1 MPCARRAFI
10 TELYNKS
17 MTKLAHL
24 ISNTIHPIVLPIVTF
39 WTLMQFGFGEPLND
53 RYLYLFVVVVFCSV
67 IPSLVV
73 IVLKKMGKVSDY
85 DISRRESRAL
95 PFLIGVVGYFVGAL
109 TLYLLNAPPIIV
121 GFMLCYAINTMLIF
135 FITLV
140 WKISVHVTSL
150 GGPIAAMTYVFGV
163 QSLWLLL
170 LMLPLAWARVHLKAH
185 TPMQTVAGGT
195 LGFSATLLELVWW
208 FGRGNF

>member
-1 MPCARRAFI
+1 
-10 TELYNKS
+10 
-17 MTKLAHL
+17 MTTLAHL

-39 WTLMQFGFGEPLND
+39 WILMQFGFREPVPD
-53 RYLYLFVVVVFCSV
+53 IYLHLLVVVLFCSIV
-67 IPSLVV
+67 PALVV
-73 IVLKKMGKVSDY
+73 VILKKMGKVSDY
-85 DISRRESRAL
+85 DISRRENRAL
-95 PFLIGVVGYFVGAL
+95 PFLIGVVSYATG
-109 TLYLLNAPPIIV
+109 TLLLDLLKAPPIIV
-121 GFMLCYAINTMLIF
+121 GFMLCYAVNTLFIF

-150 GGPIAAMTYVFGV
+150 GGPIAAMTYVFGL

-195 LGFSATLLELVWW
+195 LGFSATFLELVWW

>member
-1 MPCARRAFI
+1 
-10 TELYNKS
+10 
-17 MTKLAHL
+17 MTTLAHL
-24 ISNTIHPIVLPIVTF
+24 ISNTIHPIVLPIISF
-39 WTLMQFGFGEPLND
+39 WILMQFGFGEPVTN
-53 RYLYLFVVVVFCSV
+53 RYVYLLVVTVFCTL
-67 IPSLVV
+67 IPTIVV
-73 IVLKKMGKVSDY
+73 IVLKKMGKVNDY
-85 DISRRESRAL
+85 DISKRENRTL
-95 PFLIGVVGYFVGAL
+95 PFLIGVVGYFIGAL

-121 GFMLCYAINTMLIF
+121 GFMLCYAINTVFIF

-150 GGPIAAMTYVFGV
+150 GGPIAAMTYVFGL

-185 TPMQTVAGGT
+185 TPMQTIAGGS
-195 LGFSATLLELVWW
+195 LGFAATLLELVWW

>member
-1 MPCARRAFI
+1 
-10 TELYNKS
+10 
-17 MTKLAHL
+17 
-24 ISNTIHPIVLPIVTF
+24 
-39 WTLMQFGFGEPLND
+39 MQFGFGEPVTN
-53 RYLYLFVVVVFCSV
+53 RYVYLLVVTVFCTL
-67 IPSLVV
+67 IPTIVV
-73 IVLKKMGKVSDY
+73 IVLKKMGKVNDY
-85 DISRRESRAL
+85 DISKRENRTL
-95 PFLIGVVGYFVGAL
+95 PFLIGVVGYFIGAL

-121 GFMLCYAINTMLIF
+121 GFMLCYAINTVFIF

-150 GGPIAAMTYVFGV
+150 GGPIAAMTYVFGL

-185 TPMQTVAGGT
+185 TPMQTIAGGS
-195 LGFSATLLELVWW
+195 LGFAATLLELVWW

>member
-1 MPCARRAFI
+1 
-10 TELYNKS
+10 
-17 MTKLAHL
+17 MTTLAHL

-39 WTLMQFGFGEPLND
+39 WILMQFGFGEPVTN
-53 RYLYLFVVVVFCSV
+53 LYVHLLVVTVFCSI
-67 IPSLVV
+67 IPAMVV
-73 IVLKKMGKVSDY
+73 IVLKKMGKVNDY
-85 DISRRESRAL
+85 DISRRENRTL
-95 PFLIGVVGYFVGAL
+95 PFLIGVVGYFLGAL
-109 TLYLLNAPPIIV
+109 TLYLLNAPSIIV
-121 GFMLCYAINTMLIF
+121 GFMLCYAINTVLIF

-150 GGPIAAMTYVFGV
+150 GGPIAAMTYVFGL

-170 LMLPLAWARVHLKAH
+170 LMPPLAWARVHLKAH
-185 TPMQTVAGGT
+185 TPMQTIVGGS